1 MGFIPLPVG
10 FFVMIVGLIQSMLEI
25 LTRVYAPDVE
35 LLVFVFN
42 GEEGGSDAKL
52 LKIG

>member
-10 FFVMIVGLIQSMLEI
+10 FLVMIVGLRSSVLEI
-25 LTRVYAPDVE
+25 LTRVYAPDNE

-42 GEEGGSDAKL
+42 GEEGGSDAEL

>member
-10 FFVMIVGLIQSMLEI
+10 LLVMPVNLEWSTLEI

-35 LLVFVFN
+35 LLVFVF
-42 GEEGGSDAKL
+42 
-52 LKIG
+52 I

>member
-1 MGFIPLPVG
+1 MGYIPLPAG
-10 FFVMIVGLIQSMLEI
+10 FLVMIAGLRQSVLEI

-35 LLVFVFN
+35 PLVFVFN
-42 GEEGGSDAKL
+42 GEEGGSDAEL